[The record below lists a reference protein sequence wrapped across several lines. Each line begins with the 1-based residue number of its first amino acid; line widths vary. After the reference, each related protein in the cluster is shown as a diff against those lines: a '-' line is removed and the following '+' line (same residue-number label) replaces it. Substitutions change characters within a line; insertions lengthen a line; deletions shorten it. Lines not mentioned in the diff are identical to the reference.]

1 MKKMFALLAFF
12 SLSTVF
18 AQIEKD
24 LGNFSSIKVS
34 DKIDVQLIPSSE
46 NRIELSGEKSDEVE
60 LVNRDGQ
67 LKIRMKALSF
77 LKGDNITAK
86 VYFQELDEIVAT
98 KGARITSSA
107 KLEGT
112 SMKLTA
118 NQGASIDLEIDVKR
132 VEAKTNSGGEI
143 NLKGKTEVQSSVS
156 NSGGGYFAK
165 GLDSQHAEVTVNAG
179 GTAEITASDTVEA
192 KTRAGGDIQV
202 WGTAEVN
209 ETKVAGGNVK
219 VHR

>member
-1 MKKMFALLAFF
+1 MKKIFALLAFF
-12 SLSTVF
+12 SLATVF
-18 AQIEKD
+18 AQVEKD

-34 DKIDVQLIPSSE
+34 DKIDVQLIPSSQ
-46 NRIELSGEKSDEVE
+46 NRIELSGDKSDEVE

-77 LKGDNITAK
+77 LQGDGITAK
-86 VYFQELDEIVAT
+86 VYFQELDEIIAT
-98 KGARITSSA
+98 KGARVVATA

-118 NQGASIDLEIDVKR
+118 NQGADIDLEIHVKR
-132 VEAKTNSGGEI
+132 VEAKTNSGGQIHLE
-143 NLKGKTEVQSSVS
+143 GEAEVQSIVS

-165 GLDSQHAEVTVNAG
+165 ALDSKHVEVTVNAG
-179 GTAEITASDTVEA
+179 GEAEITASDTVEA
-192 KTRAGGDIQV
+192 KTRAGGDIQI